1 MNTAPD
7 NPTPLPLSNTR
18 VLDLS
23 IVWAGPYA
31 TQLLADWGAEVI
43 RIEPL
48 SVFQPVTRGVV
59 PRPKKGQFLS
69 AHKFPDNDP
78 EPRPWNRDSA
88 FNTHARNK
96 LSMSLNLDNQEG
108 IRVFEHLVSISDVL
122 LENNP
127 VSTLAKLGIDYP
139 WVRNIR
145 PDIIV
150 VRMPPYGLQ
159 GPYRHFRSV
168 GSSLEA
174 VMGHT
179 SIRGYRDTDPSMTS
193 TVYSADAAA
202 GANAAFAAVSALLF
216 RQDSGLGG
224 LFEVGQAQAMLPYLG
239 EALVDYSMNSRVQ
252 SSLANADYSK
262 APHGCYPCAGGDN
275 WITLSIASDGQW
287 QTLCELIDSPALSN
301 DSRFNTILGRWRL
314 QEEIDSHITRWTRDK
329 DTNDLMILL
338 QHSGIPSGPVMKESH
353 LLADPHLSDRGFF
366 QTLHHS
372 ETGLYRYPG
381 PMWRSQSFPNQLR
394 TPPCNLGEHNN
405 YVYRDLLGYDNDRYS
420 QLESAGHIGAEFH
433 PNVS

>member
-1 MNTAPD
+1 MNCED
-7 NPTPLPLSNTR
+7 NTPLPLSGTR

-43 RIEPL
+43 RVEPL

-59 PRPKKGQFLS
+59 PRPQKGQFLS

-96 LSMSLNLDNQEG
+96 LSMSLNLDDEDG
-108 IRVFEHLVSISDVL
+108 RSVFKDLVAISDIL

-139 WVRNIR
+139 WLRNIR

-193 TVYSADAAA
+193 TVYTADAAA

-224 LFEVGQAQAMLPYLG
+224 LIEVGQAQAMLPYLG
-239 EALVDYSMNSRVQ
+239 EALVDYSMNSRIQ
-252 SSLANADYSK
+252 SSLANAHYSK
-262 APHGCYPCAGGDN
+262 APQGCYPCAGGDA
-275 WITLSIASDGQW
+275 WITISVDSDAHW
-287 QTLCELIDSPALSN
+287 QALCDLIDSPALSN
-301 DSRFNTILGRWRL
+301 DSRFNTVLGRWRC
-314 QEEIDSHITRWTRDK
+314 QEEIDAQIARWTRDK
-329 DTNDLMILL
+329 DAYSLMAQL
-338 QHSGIPSGPVMKESH
+338 QRSGIPSGPVNKESH
-353 LLADPHLSDRGFF
+353 LLADPHLAHSGFF
-366 QTLHHS
+366 QTLDHS
-372 ETGLYRYPG
+372 ETGVYRYPG
-381 PMWRSQSFPNQLR
+381 PMWRSRSYSNQLR
-394 TPPCNLGEHNN
+394 TPPCSLGEHNP
-405 YVYRDLLGYDNDRYS
+405 YVYRDLLGYNDARYS
-420 QLESAGHIGAEFH
+420 ELESAGHIGTEFH
-433 PNVS
+433 SHVT

>member
-1 MNTAPD
+1 MTGEGIGR
-7 NPTPLPLSNTR
+7 LPLSNTR

-43 RIEPL
+43 RVEPL

-59 PRPKKGQFLS
+59 PRPQKGQFLS
-69 AHKFPDNDP
+69 AHKFPNNDP

-96 LSMSLNLDNQEG
+96 LSMSLNLDEQDG
-108 IRVFEHLVSISDVL
+108 RSVFTDLVSISDIL

-139 WVRNIR
+139 WLRNIR

-193 TVYSADAAA
+193 TVYTADAAA

-216 RQDSGLGG
+216 RQESGLGG
-224 LFEVGQAQAMLPYLG
+224 LIEVGQAQAMLPYLG
-239 EALVDYSMNSRVQ
+239 EALIDYSMNSRVQ
-252 SSLANADYSK
+252 STLANADYSK

-275 WITLSIASDGQW
+275 WITISINSDARW
-287 QTLCELIDSPALSN
+287 QALCQLINSPTLSN
-301 DSRFNTILGRWRL
+301 DPRFNTVLGRWRC
-314 QEEIDSHITRWTRDK
+314 QEEIDAHIARWTRDK
-329 DTNDLMILL
+329 DPSPLMAQL
-338 QHSGIPSGPVMKESH
+338 QRAGIPSGPVMKESA
-353 LLADPHLSDRGFF
+353 LLADPHLAHRGFF
-366 QTLHHS
+366 QTLDHS
-372 ETGLYRYPG
+372 ETGVYRYPG
-381 PMWRSQSFPNQLR
+381 PMWRSRSLPNQLR
-394 TPPCNLGEHNN
+394 TPPCNLGEHNP
-405 YVYRDLLGYDNDRYS
+405 YVYKDLLGYDNTRYAD
-420 QLESAGHIGAEFH
+420 LETAGHIGTEFH
-433 PNVS
+433 THVT

>member
-1 MNTAPD
+1 MTVAGS
-7 NPTPLPLSNTR
+7 TPLPLANTR
-18 VLDLS
+18 ILDLS

-43 RIEPL
+43 RVEPL

-59 PRPKKGQFLS
+59 PRPRKGQFLS

-96 LSMSLNLDNQEG
+96 LSMSLNLDEQEG
-108 IRVFEHLVSISDVL
+108 RSVFAELVAISDVL

-127 VSTLAKLGIDYP
+127 VSTLTKLGIDYP
-139 WVRNIR
+139 WLRTVR
-145 PDIIV
+145 PDLIV

-193 TVYSADAAA
+193 TVYTADAAA
-202 GANAAFAAVSALLF
+202 GANAALAAVSALLF
-216 RQDSGLGG
+216 RRESGLGG
-224 LFEVGQAQAMLPYLG
+224 LIEVGQAQAMLPYLG
-239 EALVDYSMNSRVQ
+239 ETLVDYSMNSRVQ
-252 SSLANADYSK
+252 STLANADYSK

-275 WITLSIASDGQW
+275 WINISVASDDQW
-287 QTLCELIDSPALSN
+287 GSLCELIDSPSLSN
-301 DSRFNTILGRWRL
+301 DPRFKTVLGRWRC
-314 QEEIDSHITRWTRDK
+314 QEEIDAQIARWTRDK
-329 DTNDLMILL
+329 DPSAIMTRL
-338 QHSGIPSGPVMKESH
+338 QQSGIPSGPVNKEAD
-353 LLADPHLSDRGFF
+353 LLADPHLADRGFF
-366 QTLHHS
+366 QTLDHS
-372 ETGLYRYPG
+372 DTGVHRYPG
-381 PMWRSQSFPNQLR
+381 PMWRSRSFPNRLR

-405 YVYRDLLGYDNDRYS
+405 TIYRELLGYDDDRYS
-420 QLESAGHIGAEFH
+420 QLEAAGHIGTEFH
-433 PNVS
+433 SHVT

>member
-1 MNTAPD
+1 MNCEDT
-7 NPTPLPLSNTR
+7 TPLPLSGAR

-31 TQLLADWGAEVI
+31 AQLLADWGAQVI
-43 RIEPL
+43 RVEPL

-69 AHKFPDNDP
+69 AHKFPNNDP
-78 EPRPWNRDSA
+78 GPRPWNSDSA

-96 LSMSLNLDNQEG
+96 LSMSLNLDDDDG
-108 IRVFEHLVSISDVL
+108 RSVFADLISISDVL

-139 WVRNIR
+139 WLRNIR

-224 LFEVGQAQAMLPYLG
+224 LIEVGQAQAMLPYLG
-239 EALVDYSMNSRVQ
+239 EALVDYAVNSRVQ

-275 WITLSIASDGQW
+275 WITISINSDACW
-287 QTLCELIDSPALSN
+287 QTLCQLINSSTLSN
-301 DSRFNTILGRWRL
+301 DPRFNTILGRWRC
-314 QEEIDSHITRWTRDK
+314 QEEIDAHIARWTRDK
-329 DTNDLMILL
+329 APHSLMAQL
-338 QHSGIPSGPVMKESH
+338 QRSGIPSGPVNKESH
-353 LLADPHLSDRGFF
+353 LLADPHLAHRGFF
-366 QTLHHS
+366 QTLDHS
-372 ETGLYRYPG
+372 ETGVYCYPG
-381 PMWRSQSFPNQLR
+381 PMWRSRFLPNQLR
-394 TPPCNLGEHNN
+394 TPPCNLGEHNP
-405 YVYRDLLGYDNDRYS
+405 YVYRDLLGYNNDRYS
-420 QLESAGHIGAEFH
+420 ELESAGHIGTEFH
-433 PNVS
+433 LHVT

>member
-1 MNTAPD
+1 MSNS
-7 NPTPLPLSNTR
+7 NPISLPLFNTR

-31 TQLLADWGAEVI
+31 TQLLGDWGAEVI
-43 RIEPL
+43 RVEPL

-59 PRPKKGQFLS
+59 PRPRKGQFLS

-96 LSMSLNLDNQEG
+96 LSMSLNLDQKDG
-108 IRVFEHLVSISDVL
+108 LRVFEDLVSVSDILV
-122 LENNP
+122 ENNP
-127 VSTLAKLGIDYP
+127 VSTLSKLGIHYP
-139 WVRNIR
+139 WLRTIR

-193 TVYSADAAA
+193 TVYTADAAA

-216 RQDSGLGG
+216 RRESGLGG
-224 LFEVGQAQAMLPYLG
+224 LIEVGQAQAMLPYLG
-239 EALVDYSMNSRVQ
+239 EALIDHSMNDRIQ
-252 SSLANADYSK
+252 STLANADYSK
-262 APHGCYPCAGGDN
+262 APQGCYPCASGDN
-275 WITLSIASDGQW
+275 WITISIASDDHW
-287 QTLCELIDSPALSN
+287 EALCDLIDSPALSN
-301 DSRFNTILGRWRL
+301 DPRFNTVLGRWRL
-314 QEEIDSHITRWTRDK
+314 QEEIDTQITRWTRDK
-329 DTNDLMILL
+329 NAVNLMARL
-338 QHSGIPSGPVMKESH
+338 QDRGIPSGLVNKDSH
-353 LLADPHLSDRGFF
+353 LLADPHLAARRFF
-366 QTLHHS
+366 QALDHS
-372 ETGLYRYPG
+372 DTGVYRYPG
-381 PMWRSQSFPNQLR
+381 PMWRSRSFPNRLR
-394 TPPCNLGEHNN
+394 TPPCNLGEHNDFIE
-405 YVYRDLLGYDNDRYS
+405 RELLAYDNTRFS
-420 QLESAGHIGAEFH
+420 ELEAAGHIGTEFH
-433 PNVS
+433 AHVT

>member
-1 MNTAPD
+1 MSNS
-7 NPTPLPLSNTR
+7 NPISLPLSNTR

-31 TQLLADWGAEVI
+31 TQILGDWGAEVI
-43 RIEPL
+43 RVEPL

-59 PRPKKGQFLS
+59 PRPRKGQFLS

-96 LSMSLNLDNQEG
+96 LSMSLNLDDQDG
-108 IRVFEHLVSISDVL
+108 LRVFEDLVSISDILV
-122 LENNP
+122 ENNP

-139 WVRNIR
+139 WLRSIR

-150 VRMPPYGLQ
+150 IRMPPYGLH

-193 TVYSADAAA
+193 TVYTADAAA

-216 RQDSGLGG
+216 RRESGLGG
-224 LFEVGQAQAMLPYLG
+224 LIEVGQAQAMLPYLG
-239 EALVDYSMNSRVQ
+239 EALIDHSMNDRIQ
-252 SSLANADYSK
+252 STLANSDYSK
-262 APHGCYPCAGGDN
+262 APQGCYPCAGGDN
-275 WITLSIASDGQW
+275 WITISIASDDHW
-287 QTLCELIDSPALSN
+287 ESLCELIDSPALSN
-301 DSRFNTILGRWRL
+301 DPRFKTILGRWRL
-314 QEEIDSHITRWTRDK
+314 QEEIDTQITRWTRDK
-329 DTNDLMILL
+329 DPLDLMARL
-338 QHSGIPSGPVMKESH
+338 QDRGIPSGPVNKDSH
-353 LLADPHLSDRGFF
+353 LLADPHLANRGFF
-366 QTLHHS
+366 QALDHS
-372 ETGLYRYPG
+372 DTGVYRYPG
-381 PMWRSQSFPNQLR
+381 PMWRSESFHNHLR
-394 TPPCNLGEHNN
+394 TPPCNLGEHNDF
-405 YVYRDLLGYDNDRYS
+405 VYRELLAYSNARFS
-420 QLESAGHIGAEFH
+420 QLEAAGHIGTEFH
-433 PNVS
+433 PHIT